1 MERDRPRSPC
11 CAGMSEGDPALLLYT
26 SGTTGEPKGV
36 MLTHRNLTA
45 NAESIIEYLGLS
57 DSDKVMVVLPFHY
70 SYGNSLLTTH
80 LMVGGTLVLENR
92 FVFPNL
98 VLDRIREEQVTG
110 FAGVPSTFAILLNR
124 SNFGNTPSR
133 RSAT

>member
-1 MERDRPRSPC
+1 VQAVR
-11 CAGMSEGDPALLLYT
+11 GDLALLLYT

-45 NAESIIEYLGLS
+45 NAESIVEYLRLS
-57 DSDKVMVVLPFHY
+57 DSEKVMVVLPFHY

-98 VLDRIREEQVTG
+98 VLDKIREEQVTG
-110 FAGVPSTFAILLNR
+110 SPAFRP
-124 SNFGNTPSR
+124 PSR
-133 RSAT
+133 SS